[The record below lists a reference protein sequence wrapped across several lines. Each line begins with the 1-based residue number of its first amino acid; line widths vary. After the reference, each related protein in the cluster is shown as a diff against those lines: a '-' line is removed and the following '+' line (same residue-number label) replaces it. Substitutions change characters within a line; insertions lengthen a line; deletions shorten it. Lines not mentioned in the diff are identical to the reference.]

1 MSMSRRER
9 WQFVGIW
16 FFLGFVPLLM
26 RSLWQPDEARYA
38 EIPREMLASG
48 DWLTPKLNYVLYFE
62 KPPLQY
68 WLSALSMKVFG
79 VNAAAARLPMALA
92 TAISMWCA
100 WRLARRLGVER
111 PMQAVF
117 MAATALI
124 AYACGQILTLDAL
137 FSAFLVLSVTAG
149 IEAVA
154 ARYQE
159 KPALGWTLLAF
170 GAQALAV
177 LTKGLA
183 GPVLLGGTLLC
194 SLPWAWREPR
204 LRRAFLR
211 TFFDPLGW
219 LLMLVIAVPWFVAV
233 DRANPGH
240 ARFFFIHEHFE
251 RFTTHEHH
259 RQGSKNP
266 VLDKLYF
273 VIILVPGLFPWLG
286 RCLVGLRGAFGFL
299 RRQGGPQ
306 SGEAPLHRWTVSALL
321 MAFLVPL
328 VFFSLSGSKLPP
340 YILPVVVPLVAMGAA
355 WLPEKGPWS
364 RPMGRELLILGCLF
378 LVACAFPKLVPD
390 RAALPWALLV
400 GAAALALGLWAHG
413 GKGLDPIRFAV
424 ALGVCC
430 LLLTQALDRVMG
442 SSLALGSL
450 VRKCPAQAQWISAG
464 TYFQILPFM
473 TREPVAVVGGTGELA
488 FGIGRLEASD
498 RLERFPEH
506 LDDLGQTAAR
516 MQVARPDKPVF
527 ALITPGA
534 WKALGASQA
543 SWTVEGREPTAL
555 VLRFQGAR

>member
-364 RPMGRELLILGCLF
+364 RPMGRELFLLGLAFLAAGFIPGLIQDRSQIEWVFVLG
-378 LVACAFPKLVPD
+378 AAF
-390 RAALPWALLV
+390 AALGAWGRWGRGLDRERFSALLV
-400 GAAALALGLWAHG
+400 AL
-413 GKGLDPIRFAV
+413 
-424 ALGVCC
+424 C
-430 LLLTQALDRVMG
+430 LLFTWVVNRSLGSSKALDR
-442 SSLALGSL
+442 LA
-450 VRKCPAQAQWISAG
+450 RQAPADAQWISAG
-464 TYFQILPFM
+464 NYFQILPFIG
-473 TREPVAVVGGTGELA
+473 RSPVTVVSGTGELDY
-488 FGIGRLEASD
+488 GVGRLSETERERRFKAQPEELTSAA
-498 RLERFPEH
+498 LELRKEQP
-506 LDDLGQTAAR
+506 G
-516 MQVARPDKPVF
+516 RPVY
-527 ALITPGA
+527 ALVTPGLWRHLPEEQHRA
-534 WKALGASQA
+534 WEDLDRTSSA
-543 SWTVEGREPTAL
+543 
-555 VLRFQGAR
+555 VLLRLR